1 MLEWKRV
8 GLLMRW
14 NTELVFH
21 QINELELC
29 DLLLWRHVIL
39 GAYLYA
45 RAVQCLQKSWITVL
59 NLRKCSMLHR
69 CRDSFCLGTFAHGY
83 IMLAASQPRVFVIN
97 ASKRCTVEH
106 EINLRVA
113 VGYCFSSYASL
124 VFSTCLQS
132 KLDEKVFVNF
142 FDWRYR
148 TVIKW
153 RVSKC
158 D

>member
-1 MLEWKRV
+1 MKESWTVDEMEHWASVSPNQWARTLWSPSV
-8 GLLMRW
+8 APCDLGGLLIR
-14 NTELVFH
+14 
-21 QINELELC
+21 
-29 DLLLWRHVIL
+29 
-39 GAYLYA
+39 A
-45 RAVQCLQKSWITVL
+45 R
-59 NLRKCSMLHR
+59 CSMFTKVMNYRIKFTKMQHVTSLSR
-69 CRDSFCLGTFAHGY
+69 FILPWNFRARLYYA
-83 IMLAASQPRVFVIN
+83 AASQPRVFVIN

-113 VGYCFSSYASL
+113 VSYCFSSYASL